1 MFLTRPTGSLSPMN
15 DINTPISF
23 RRALHEALCDLRP
36 FPSLCLF
43 MICTVLC
50 STSHAVSADS
60 VTRPDSIADCQP
72 SPQSDSEEAQ
82 EGDFQEDVDTLV
94 ETQEPAAAVDTFAWD
109 NWKINSGHFDSENWT
124 DTARIVLV
132 DSSAGRLYVH
142 PFRNVV
148 TSDFGLRRWLWHQ
161 GVDIRLCRGD
171 TVRAAFDGI
180 VRVTKRDRR
189 GYGRVVVIRHPYGL
203 ETIYGHLS
211 REFVVANAKVK
222 AGDVIGLG
230 GSTGRSTGC
239 HLHFEMRFYG
249 EPFDPNC
256 IIDFAAFTLKSDTLV
271 LTKANFAYLAEL
283 RKAKWH
289 SVRKGDTL
297 GQIARNYHTTV
308 RSLCDLNR
316 ITPRTLLQIG
326 RKILVSGKLPGA

>member
-1 MFLTRPTGSLSPMN
+1 MVSIRAAGPVAH
-15 DINTPISF
+15 TP
-23 RRALHEALCDLRP
+23 RAIFFVSVLLACAALCNAAP
-36 FPSLCLF
+36 
-43 MICTVLC
+43 
-50 STSHAVSADS
+50 ADS
-60 VTRPDSIADCQP
+60 AAAPDSSAVNQP
-72 SPQSDSEEAQ
+72 SEQPGSEET
-82 EGDFQEDVDTLV
+82 QEDEFQDDIDTMV
-94 ETQEPAAAVDTFAWD
+94 ETQEPSAVDTFAWD
-109 NWKINSGHFDSENWT
+109 NWKINSGHFESENWA

-132 DSSAGRLYVH
+132 DSSAGRFYVH
-142 PFRNVV
+142 PFKNVV

-161 GVDIRLCRGD
+161 GVDIRLSRGD

-189 GYGRVVVIRHPYGL
+189 GYGKVVVIRHPCGL

-211 REFVVANAKVK
+211 RECVAANTKVK

-239 HLHFEMRFYG
+239 HLHFEMRYYG

-256 IIDFAAFTLKSDTLV
+256 AVDFAAFALKSDTLV

-289 SVRKGDTL
+289 TVRKGDTL
-297 GQIARNYHTTV
+297 GRIAMQYHTTIHT
-308 RSLCDLNR
+308 LCDLNG
-316 ITPRTLLQIG
+316 ITPRSLLQIG

>member
-1 MFLTRPTGSLSPMN
+1 MNYINVSTSPPEAVREPVRGLRKFFGLFVLT
-15 DINTPISF
+15 
-23 RRALHEALCDLRP
+23 
-36 FPSLCLF
+36 
-43 MICTVLC
+43 ICTAWWNA
-50 STSHAVSADS
+50 SFAAPADS
-60 VTRPDSIADCQP
+60 TVALDSSAVKQAP
-72 SPQSDSEEAQ
+72 AQSDSEET
-82 EGDFQEDVDTLV
+82 QEDEFQDEVDTMV
-94 ETQEPAAAVDTFAWD
+94 ETHEPSAIDTFAWD

-132 DSSAGRLYVH
+132 DSSAGRFYVH

-161 GVDIRLCRGD
+161 GVDIRLAQGD

-211 REFVVANAKVK
+211 REFVAANAKVK

-230 GSTGRSTGC
+230 GSTGRSTGS

-289 SVRKGDTL
+289 TVRKGDTL
-297 GQIARNYHTTV
+297 GQIARNYHTTI
-308 RSLCDLNR
+308 RSLCDLNH
-316 ITPRTLLQIG
+316 IAPHTLLQIG
-326 RKILVSGKLPGA
+326 RKLLVSGKLPGE

>member
-1 MFLTRPTGSLSPMN
+1 MN
-15 DINTPISF
+15 DMNTPTSP
-23 RRALHEALCDLRP
+23 AEAVHEPVHGLRK
-36 FPSLCLF
+36 FLGVFVLT
-43 MICTVLC
+43 ICTAWC
-50 STSHAVSADS
+50 NTSFAAPADS
-60 VTRPDSIADCQP
+60 TAATDSAAVKQQAP
-72 SPQSDSEEAQ
+72 AQSDSEETQ
-82 EGDFQEDVDTLV
+82 EDEFQEEVDTLV
-94 ETQEPAAAVDTFAWD
+94 ETQEPAIDTFAWD
-109 NWKINSGHFDSENWT
+109 NWKINSGHFDSENWM

-132 DSSAGRLYVH
+132 DSSAGRLYIH

-161 GVDIRLCRGD
+161 GVDIRLAHGD

-211 REFVVANAKVK
+211 REFVAANAKIK

-256 IIDFAAFTLKSDTLV
+256 IIDFAAFALKSDTLV
-271 LTKANFAYLAEL
+271 LTKADFAYLAEL

-289 SVRKGDTL
+289 TVRKGDTL

-308 RSLCDLNR
+308 HSLCDLNR
-316 ITPRTLLQIG
+316 ITPHSLLQIG